1 MMEDIHDLTEKEIKA
16 LADAS
21 SLIKKMSKYI
31 DRVNT
36 DNRCLR
42 RNLEE
47 SIKAGDVTNA
57 QKVTLRCAAD
67 VENLYAA
74 TLKDIKA
81 ECEKTKPGCG
91 CEAEKHHSCPIHQK
105 LVVASWMHD
114 AARGQV
120 FGWKTILE
128 YALVGRK
135 EWIKKYYPNM
145 ENQKW
150 K

>member
-31 DRVNT
+31 ERVNI

-42 RNLEE
+42 KNLEE

-57 QKVTLRCAAD
+57 QKVDLRCMETVD
-67 VENLYAA
+67 RMYQA
-74 TLKDIKA
+74 TLEAIKA
-81 ECEKTKPGCG
+81 ECARERTGCKCSEEEHAG
-91 CEAEKHHSCPIHQK
+91 CKIYQR
-105 LVVASWMHD
+105 LIMASWLHD
-114 AARGQV
+114 AARGSN
-120 FGWKTILE
+120 FAWKTMLE
-128 YALVGRK
+128 YAIEGRMLWLEK
-135 EWIKKYYPNM
+135 NDPHWRKR
-145 ENQKW
+145 QW

>member
-1 MMEDIHDLTEKEIKA
+1 MEDIHDLTEKEIKA

-31 DRVNT
+31 ERVNIE
-36 DNRCLR
+36 NRCLR

-57 QKVTLRCAAD
+57 QKVALRCAED
-67 VENLYAA
+67 VERLYEA
-74 TLKDIKA
+74 TLKEIKA
-81 ECEKTKPGCG
+81 ECQSTRPDCK
-91 CEAEKHHSCPIHQK
+91 CEDHKHNGCPIYQK
-105 LVVASWMHD
+105 FIVASWMHD
-114 AARGQV
+114 AARGHE

-135 EWIKKYYPNM
+135 LWMKEHYPNM

>member
-1 MMEDIHDLTEKEIKA
+1 MEEIHDLTEKEIKA

-31 DRVNT
+31 ERVNI

-57 QKVTLRCAAD
+57 QKVALSCAEG
-67 VENLYAA
+67 VERLYAA

-81 ECEKTKPGCG
+81 ECLNTRPECKCDEDNHNG
-91 CEAEKHHSCPIHQK
+91 CPIYQK
-105 LVVASWMHD
+105 FIVALWMHD
-114 AARGQV
+114 AFQGSDFAWR
-120 FGWKTILE
+120 TILE

-135 EWIKKYYPNM
+135 LWMKEHYPNT
-145 ENQKW
+145 ENLKW